1 MAAVTLLAR
10 HLRPVSGVVNRIR
23 SGRLFDTKQFNRVVV
38 VVVVVL
44 AAVVVHKGYLP
55 LALAHTFTEYS
66 HSLHLVIMF

>member
-1 MAAVTLLAR
+1 MAATVTLARR

-38 VVVVVL
+38 VVVA
-44 AAVVVHKGYLP
+44 AAVAVHKGYLP